1 MREHVLLMRVSAL
14 EREVREVAAFSFKQ
28 HVLLSFLMDVLR
40 KKGTVTDDD
49 VKDAT
54 EKLPLL
60 LRQNEETKTS
70 RSVLK

>member
-54 EKLPLL
+54 EKMRHTDEAAIITAP
-60 LRQNEETKTS
+60 K
-70 RSVLK
+70 